1 MRVKRERSLRSDAGF
16 SLIEIMVAITF
27 LSIGLLAIAQLIPT
41 GLKGITEARVRTNA
55 VQTAQQIVDGLR
67 ASDYDTLNAGT
78 FSTNSGRYASTWT
91 ITNNSPTPNS
101 KQVDVVTS
109 WGPAQ
114 NRRNVTMSTYLTR
127 NH

>member
-1 MRVKRERSLRSDAGF
+1 MKAKHKRRSDSGF
-16 SLIEIMVAITF
+16 SLIEIMVAMTF

-78 FSTNSGRYASTWT
+78 YNQTTGRYASTWT
-91 ITNNSPTPNS
+91 ITDNSPTPNS
-101 KQVDVVTS
+101 KRVDVVTS